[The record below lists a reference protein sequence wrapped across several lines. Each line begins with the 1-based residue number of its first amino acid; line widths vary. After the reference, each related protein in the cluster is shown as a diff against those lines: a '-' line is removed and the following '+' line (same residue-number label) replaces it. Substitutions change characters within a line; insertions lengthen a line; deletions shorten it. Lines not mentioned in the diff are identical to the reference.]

1 METKE
6 ARNLAAIERLSAGFA
21 RHDVDAILDCF
32 TDDGI
37 FDITEGPDPWGER
50 FQGKVAVRAAL
61 ETLFKTLPDVQ
72 FTEAVNWVA
81 GDRGTSEWTCVGT
94 TPKSIMGPIRTFSLP
109 QRRAYMPLIT
119 DCRRLPSMAAPTTYV
134 WPLNVKARPMTRVRS
149 QSVLAYSKPNLFL
162 PSSER

>member
-21 RHDVDAILDCF
+21 QHDVDAILDCF

-50 FQGKVAVRAAL
+50 FQGKIAIRTAL
-61 ETLFKTLPDVQ
+61 ETLFKVLPDVQ
-72 FTEAVNWVA
+72 FTDGVSYVA

-94 TPKSIMGPIRTFSLP
+94 TPRG
-109 QRRAYMPLIT
+109 RALRVRGCDLFEFRDGLIT
-119 DCRRLPSMAAPTTYV
+119 RKDSYFKKIVRRDGT
-134 WPLNVKARPMTRVRS
+134 
-149 QSVLAYSKPNLFL
+149 
-162 PSSER
+162 

>member
-37 FDITEGPDPWGER
+37 FDITEGPDTWGER

-94 TPKSIMGPIRTFSLP
+94 TPKGRQLRVRGCDLFEF
-109 QRRAYMPLIT
+109 RDGLIT
-119 DCRRLPSMAAPTTYV
+119 RKDSYF
-134 WPLNVKARPMTRVRS
+134 KKFVRS
-149 QSVLAYSKPNLFL
+149 
-162 PSSER
+162 